1 MLERK
6 GVTKGY
12 VDAVENMYEAAVTTI
27 RSPVGETSQFPIMVG
42 LHQGLALSPWPLATS
57 SSLWLN

>member
-12 VDAVENMYEAAVTTI
+12 VDVVENMYEAGVTTI

-42 LHQGLALSPWPLATS
+42 LHQGLALSP
-57 SSLWLN
+57 